1 MESTTTLNTI
11 DRAEDLLMDGDTQ
24 PALDMVRTLYGQTLT
39 STDRGRALAL
49 EVACLGQLERGEEGE
64 RLIAEIMKEEG
75 DDLAFVLAAGIEFSD
90 VGEFMQAEVFLRNLC
105 DLDPENHVAWFNL
118 AISYGREERYQEAA
132 ETYAK
137 CIAVDASFADSYLQ
151 RAYCLEM
158 LEDLDGAVGM
168 YRAYLERAPDDDEAW
183 KSLGIVESDRKHFDE
198 AYEAF
203 RRALDHTDE
212 PEDVYFNWAITAV
225 RREDADE
232 LERCITKLQDI
243 DPEGWRTLLARADY
257 EEAEEHIWPAW
268 ELLCEAFDRVL
279 DDEHADEE
287 EDSEARGYVAA
298 ALLRFAARHDMREHA
313 AEHIL
318 RIFEEGLFDSEVLE
332 ALEAL
337 EGRLSNTAASYQVML
352 RSPHADRP
360 RYLVY
365 GVSADSADEAG
376 QIAIAFEERCSGE
389 LWTLHMI
396 HQLTQPDEGRIGVYW
411 RSHEYNR
418 PPGS

>member
-1 MESTTTLNTI
+1 MESTTTLSTI
-11 DRAEDLLMDGDTQ
+11 DRTEELYADGDLQ

-49 EVACLGQLERGEEGE
+49 EAACLIQLERAEEAE
-64 RLIAEIMKEEG
+64 RLIAEIMKDEG
-75 DDLAFVLAAGIEFSD
+75 DDHAFALAAGIEFSD
-90 VGEFMQAEVFLRNLC
+90 LGEFMQAEVFLRNLC
-105 DLDPENHVAWFNL
+105 ELDPASPVAWFNL
-118 AISYGREERYQEAA
+118 AISLGREERYQEAA
-132 ETYAK
+132 EAYTK
-137 CIAVDASFADSYLQ
+137 CIAADVAFADAYLQ

-158 LEDLDGAVGM
+158 LEDLDGAVEM
-168 YRAYLERAPDDDEAW
+168 YHAYLDRVPDDDEAW
-183 KSLGIVESDRKHFDE
+183 KSLGIVESDRKKFDE

-203 RRALDHTDE
+203 RRALDHTDQ

-225 RREDADE
+225 RRDDEEE

-279 DDEHADEE
+279 DDEDADEE
-287 EDSEARGYVAA
+287 DADEARGYVSA

-318 RIFEEGLFDSEVLE
+318 RIFEEGIFDSEVLE
-332 ALEAL
+332 ALEVL
-337 EGRLSNTAASYQVML
+337 EGRLSNSAASFQVML

-365 GVSADSADEAG
+365 GVSADSPDEAG
-376 QIAIAFEERCSGE
+376 EIAITFEERCSGE
-389 LWTLHMI
+389 RWALHMI

-411 RSHEYNR
+411 RSHEYTR
-418 PPGS
+418 PPGA